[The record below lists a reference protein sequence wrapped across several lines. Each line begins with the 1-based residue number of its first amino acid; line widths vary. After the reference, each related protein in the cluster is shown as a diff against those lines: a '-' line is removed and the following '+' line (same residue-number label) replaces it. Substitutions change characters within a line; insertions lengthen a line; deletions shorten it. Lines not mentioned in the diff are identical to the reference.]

1 MKYEAKIADLESKLK
16 KNEND
21 MKDNDVWAGEVY
33 SKLSS
38 EGKHEHRKAFTLSVP
53 KLKRGTIS
61 RLRKQTG
68 IIFFK
73 FDRKENLRYV

>member
-38 EGKHEHRKAFTLSVP
+38 EGKHEHRKAFKLSVP

-68 IIFFK
+68 IFFFK